1 MVQFKGTPGP
11 WVADIRGGCAAI
23 YPQDRAN
30 DTPGLHSDD
39 SRNIAYSCKGTKFNG
54 MHWELDKSVEHD
66 FRVMAAAPELLEAL
80 TYGQTLNLPDM
91 LDWVADRL
99 VNVHGEN
106 CNLDFILSIRER
118 ASKARA
124 AINKATGE
132 TK

>member
-1 MVQFKGTPGP
+1 MKENLFYELNITEDGYVIGRHNHD
-11 WVADIRGGCAAI
+11 VAD
-23 YPQDRAN
+23 
-30 DTPGLHSDD
+30 
-39 SRNIAYSCKGTKFNG
+39 
-54 MHWELDKSVEHD
+54 SVSIIGYTEESKHARL
-66 FRVMAAAPELLEAL
+66 FVAAPELLEVL

>member
-1 MVQFKGTPGP
+1 MSKQY
-11 WVADIRGGCAAI
+11 AERDIESLDESGGFYSRHVSAM
-23 YPQDRAN
+23 
-30 DTPGLHSDD
+30 TGEGLHAKS
-39 SRNIAYSCKGTKFNG
+39 SIAA
-54 MHWELDKSVEHD
+54 ELGHRDMVIS
-66 FRVMAAAPELLEAL
+66 ELLEAL

-106 CNLDFILSIRER
+106 YNLDFILSIRER

-124 AINKATGE
+124 AIAKATGE